1 MKRVPIDNFGE
12 TEERIMGKNGTK
24 SSILDTRS
32 TVAFGMRLGTISL
45 KTLKEYDRKRAKQ
58 ELRRKIRV
66 ENW

>member
-1 MKRVPIDNFGE
+1 
-12 TEERIMGKNGTK
+12 MGKNSTK